1 MKRSFRLA
9 LLVLVTAQFG
19 CGPKLADVLKKYE
32 GDFRTR
38 RVKLQ
43 EIARS
48 LPPKGSLIGEQPCQS
63 LDPPLLFDEP
73 GRRFNTE
80 ILMFDQ
86 LEDPD
91 AKPAFDLLFSG
102 VLRHALIWTGPKP
115 KDSLSPSTRGIDI
128 EKQLKDALACRYLV
142 VNRVA
147 NLVEPIA
154 VDEQRY
160 SPGRA
165 KIELFVVDLPGK
177 AVLCSFV
184 FEATSAEKVA
194 YTYYKNT
201 DSKEDRLARFAR
213 SSLWQDARL
222 KMLAG
227 LKRLSNGEIKAQP

>member
-9 LLVLVTAQFG
+9 LLVLVTAQVG
-19 CGPKLADVLKKYE
+19 CGWKEANIFKKYE

-38 RVKLQ
+38 RVELQ
-43 EIARS
+43 EIARA

-80 ILMFDQ
+80 ILMFEQ

-91 AKPAFDLLFSG
+91 SKPDFDLLFSG

-115 KDSLSPSTRGIDI
+115 KDSLSPATSGLDL
-128 EKQLKDALACRYLV
+128 EKELKDALACRYLV

-154 VDEQRY
+154 EDERHY
-160 SPGRA
+160 SRGRA
-165 KIELFVVDLPGK
+165 TIELFVVDLPSK
-177 AVLCSFV
+177 AVLCSLV
-184 FEATSAEKVA
+184 FEATSAEKVT
-194 YTYYKNT
+194 YTYYEKT
-201 DSKEDRLARFAR
+201 DSKQDRLRRFAR
-213 SSLWQDARL
+213 SSLWEDARL
-222 KMLAG
+222 KMLTG
-227 LKRLSNGEIKAQP
+227 LKRLSNGEINAKP